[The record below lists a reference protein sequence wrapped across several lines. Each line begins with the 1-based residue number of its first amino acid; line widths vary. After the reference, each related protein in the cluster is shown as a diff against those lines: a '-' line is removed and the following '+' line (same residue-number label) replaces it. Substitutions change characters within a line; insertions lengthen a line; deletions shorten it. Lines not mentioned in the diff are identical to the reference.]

1 VNHAASTTTTS
12 TTRTRR
18 ILAVVLVVVAALVGA
33 MVGRDPIAEV
43 LGRQMTPT
51 AKVTASANGNG
62 QGGGNN
68 GNGNGNG
75 AGSNNGNGNGNAP
88 FLITGQVTGL
98 APGVT
103 RPLQLTLQNTQN
115 FDIIVKT
122 VTVTVGNSDRDG
134 CSASN
139 ATATGF
145 TGSLTVPKNGTA
157 VLSSLSV
164 RMIADPANACQG
176 ARFPLTYTGTAVKK

>member
-1 VNHAASTTTTS
+1 MTTNPAPTTTTS

-18 ILAVVLVVVAALVGA
+18 LLAVVLIVVAALVGST
-33 MVGRDPIAEV
+33 VGRSPISEV
-43 LGRQMTPT
+43 LGGRITPA
-51 AKVTASANGNG
+51 AKVTASA
-62 QGGGNN
+62 GGSGK
-68 GNGNGNG
+68 GNGNG
-75 AGSNNGNGNGNAP
+75 AGGNNGNGNGNAP
-88 FLITGQVTGL
+88 FTITGQVSGL

-103 RPLQLTLQNTQN
+103 RPLQLTLQNTQS
-115 FDIIVKT
+115 FDIIVKA
-122 VTVTVGNSDRDG
+122 VTVTVGNSDRVG
-134 CSASN
+134 CSATN